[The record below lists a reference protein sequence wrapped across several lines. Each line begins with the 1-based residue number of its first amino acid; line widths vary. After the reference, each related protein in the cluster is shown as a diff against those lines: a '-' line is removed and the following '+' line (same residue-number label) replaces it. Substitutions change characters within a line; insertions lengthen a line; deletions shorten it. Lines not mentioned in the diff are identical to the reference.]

1 MYGCVHLCMRSCG
14 YVRVCAPMH
23 EVMWVCTG
31 VCAHARGH
39 VGMYGCVHLC
49 MRSCGYVRVCA
60 PMHEVMWV
68 CTGVRTYA

>member
-1 MYGCVHLCMRSCG
+1 MYGCAHLCMRSCG

-31 VCAHARGH
+31 VCH
-39 VGMYGCVHLC
+39 VHLC

-60 PMHEVMWV
+60 PIHEVMWV
-68 CTGVRTYA
+68 CTGVCTYA